1 MPKLKMRRLHGLA
14 RNQQSVLLCALV
26 YIYFKSKE
34 YSYGFSVPLLYINQV
49 AQQKQHL
56 ILIIS
61 KSPYKLFLKTQSCGS
76 FQFMDERMKTLRQSP
91 G

>member
-61 KSPYKLFLKTQSCGS
+61 KSLTNYSSKHSHVEASNLW
-76 FQFMDERMKTLRQSP
+76 MK